1 MHERETGLIVS
12 ALRDLNDSV
21 APLIV
26 RAQHGDAA
34 AFADIVRAC
43 RPLVYRWSVVATG
56 DPDEAEDVT
65 QEVLVRL
72 HLSLGRYRTDATFTT
87 WLYRMTRNAAT
98 DRFRRYQSRLRL
110 LRSNEAL
117 PGAPDPK
124 PGASA
129 SDGVLAAEASGIVR
143 RFLAWLP
150 RRQREVLDLVDLQD
164 FTPAEAA
171 ELLGLDGGTVRAHL
185 HRARRTLRSK
195 ITERYP
201 EYGRGEGE

>member
-1 MHERETGLIVS
+1 MS

-26 RAQHGDAA
+26 RAQHGDTA

-72 HLSLGRYRTDATFTT
+72 YLSLDRYRTDATFTT

-110 LRSNEAL
+110 LRSEEAL
-117 PGAPDPK
+117 PGVPDQN
-124 PGASA
+124 PGTSPSA
-129 SDGVLAAEASGIVR
+129 AVLAAEASGIVR

-164 FTPAEAA
+164 LTPAEAA
-171 ELLGLDGGTVRAHL
+171 GVLGLDGGTVRAHL

-201 EYGRGEGE
+201 EYGRGEGV

>member
-1 MHERETGLIVS
+1 MS
-12 ALRDLNDSV
+12 ALRDLNESV

-34 AFADIVRAC
+34 AFADLVRAC
-43 RPLVYRWSVVATG
+43 RPLVYRWSVVASG

-72 HLSLGRYRTDATFTT
+72 YLSLDRYRTDATFTT

-110 LRSNEAL
+110 IRSNEAL
-117 PGAPDPK
+117 PGTSERDPGTS
-124 PGASA
+124 PSA
-129 SDGVLAAEASGIVR
+129 GVLATEARGIVR

-150 RRQREVLDLVDLQD
+150 ARQRQVLDLVDLQD

-171 ELLGLDGGTVRAHL
+171 DMLGLDGGTVRAHL

-201 EYGRGEGE
+201 EYGKGEGE

>member
-1 MHERETGLIVS
+1 MS
-12 ALRDLNDSV
+12 ALRNLNESV
-21 APLIV
+21 ALLIV
-26 RAQHGDAA
+26 RAQHGDTA
-34 AFADIVRAC
+34 AFADLVRAC

-72 HLSLGRYRTDATFTT
+72 YLSLDRYRTDATFTT

-110 LRSNEAL
+110 LRSNEAE
-117 PGAPDPK
+117 PGTAESDPA
-124 PGASA
+124 ASPSA
-129 SDGVLAAEASGIVR
+129 RVLAAEARGIVW

-150 RRQREVLDLVDLQD
+150 ARQREVLDLVDLQD
-164 FTPAEAA
+164 FTPAEVA

-185 HRARRTLRSK
+185 HRARRTLRLK

-201 EYGRGEGE
+201 EYGKGEGE